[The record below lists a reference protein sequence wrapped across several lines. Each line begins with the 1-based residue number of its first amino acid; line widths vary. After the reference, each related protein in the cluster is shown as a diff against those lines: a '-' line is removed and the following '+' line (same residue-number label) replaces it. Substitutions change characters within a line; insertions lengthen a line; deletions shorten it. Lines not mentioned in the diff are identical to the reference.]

1 MPGIMVVK
9 PEKVSM
15 VTHKPKQTALA
26 VRCLLALAFVILL
39 TSFHVSV
46 PKQDHYINLAL
57 PAYFKLRSTGGFVYL
72 DGGQRGILVYR
83 ADNDVYYAFERACPH
98 HPREACAKIE
108 VHASGLY
115 MHDACCGS
123 SFNFNGQVTGGPSR
137 DALARYET
145 NLEGNILTI
154 GSQFAMD

>member
-15 VTHKPKQTALA
+15 VILKLNRIAVA
-26 VRCLLALAFVILL
+26 VRCLAALAVFFLL
-39 TSFHVSV
+39 TSFHASV

-72 DGGQRGILVYR
+72 DGGQRGILLYR

-108 VHASGLY
+108 VHSSGLY
-115 MHDACCGS
+115 MQDACCGS
-123 SFNFNGQVTGGPSR
+123 SFNFNGQVTGGPAR
-137 DALARYET
+137 DPLARYET